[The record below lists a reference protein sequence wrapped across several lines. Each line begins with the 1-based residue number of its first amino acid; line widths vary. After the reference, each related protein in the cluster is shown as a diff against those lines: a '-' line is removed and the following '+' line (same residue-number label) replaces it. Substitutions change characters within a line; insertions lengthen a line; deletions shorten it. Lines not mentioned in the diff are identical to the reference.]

1 VRSLFIRRLAA
12 VVLLATFALPAAS
25 WHASGSEDDA
35 CLTVELAHD
44 ASNHR
49 VEAASAISSDGVEH
63 CAVCHW
69 WQSLRVVQS
78 SVKSASVP
86 DASPS
91 HAVPSRAFVDLIG
104 TSALRGRAPPA
115 TL

>member
-49 VEAASAISSDGVEH
+49 VEAASAIEH